1 MLEFCYELDYKSL
14 DFTDP
19 ETHELYRIGR
29 GEQGVLLSTAY
40 RRHLCSLAVPNSDV
54 AVKSANKI
62 YAMYLDYRDAKDFVG
77 MDMCRKFL
85 EMDLLV
91 LVDMLTIIVERS
103 MIVKVKSALRNL
115 ITGPVTIIRVLRSLR
130 KYATSWQTMQ
140 NTNESD
146 NTGDEKLSVPTNSE
160 LLHLQLQAILRE
172 NDMPPSEIKYLGKR
186 DDGEHWYLIAGE
198 QEVPVIV
205 IVGVDPVE

>member
-1 MLEFCYELDYKSL
+1 
-14 DFTDP
+14 
-19 ETHELYRIGR
+19 
-29 GEQGVLLSTAY
+29 
-40 RRHLCSLAVPNSDV
+40 
-54 AVKSANKI
+54 
-62 YAMYLDYRDAKDFVG
+62 
-77 MDMCRKFL
+77 
-85 EMDLLV
+85 
-91 LVDMLTIIVERS
+91 MLTIIVERS

-198 QEVPVIV
+198 HEVPVKD